1 MICPLCQDEVKSPAS
16 LKCPCK
22 DTMYCTECLLSWRL
36 PMSPPWDEDA
46 FVALGRRT
54 FAAPCPTCRSPLE
67 MGMGGV
73 DAGVDAGFW
82 EPLATRRLSILSVM
96 CMAVMDQNLH
106 EVFGTNEFIVSDETL
121 VSFIKMSKMSDT
133 KFVDAVVHYV
143 LRKNSPFEV
152 LEQVIKW
159 DSIDDMTRFLKYVGG
174 YETEDYVRSVH
185 LASIMPRVMES
196 TVKWLS
202 PDDVPYTKHCAFVEA
217 YAMAMMHRG
226 LYKDKIPIL
235 AELLR
240 TSRHTGTREMQF
252 AILAVLDKYD
262 DGPRDKVAGLDAI
275 GVVALYLDED
285 ELGRRAAN
293 ILKFKTLDASI
304 LPHLFGMSCRRK
316 YLTETCTLVNK
327 IRVPPNAGTNILEQ
341 IMRHI
346 KWPVRCA
353 ASSLQAIDS
362 LITKDNAGLVCEG
375 MGHLMQLWMR
385 CPSVTMDHTLEM
397 IKVYMRECEV
407 SDYE

>member
-1 MICPLCQDEVKSPAS
+1 
-16 LKCPCK
+16 
-22 DTMYCTECLLSWRL
+22 
-36 PMSPPWDEDA
+36 MSPPWDEDA

-73 DAGVDAGFW
+73 DAGFW
-82 EPLATRRLSILSVM
+82 EPLATRQLSILSVM
-96 CMAVMDQNLH
+96 CMAVMDKNLH
-106 EVFGTNEFIVSDETL
+106 EVFGTNEFVVSDETL
-121 VSFIKMSKMSDT
+121 LSLSEMSDT

-143 LRKNSPFEV
+143 LRKNSSLEV

-185 LASIMPRVMES
+185 LASMMPRVMES

-202 PDDVPYTKHCAFVEA
+202 PDGVPYVKHCAFVEA

-226 LYKDKIPIL
+226 LYKDKLPIL

-240 TSRHTGTREMQF
+240 TSRQTGTREMHN
-252 AILAVLDKYD
+252 AILTLLDNYD
-262 DGPRDKVAGLDAI
+262 DGPRDKIAGLDAI
-275 GVVALYLDED
+275 GVVALYLDDD

-304 LPHLFGMSCRRK
+304 LPSLFGMSCRRK

-327 IRVPPNAGTNILEQ
+327 ICVPPNAGTNILEQ

-353 ASSLQAIDS
+353 ASTLQTINS

-385 CPSVTMDHTLEM
+385 CPSRSMDYTLEM
-397 IKVYMRECEV
+397 IKVYMRESEV

>member
-1 MICPLCQDEVKSPAS
+1 
-16 LKCPCK
+16 
-22 DTMYCTECLLSWRL
+22 
-36 PMSPPWDEDA
+36 
-46 FVALGRRT
+46 
-54 FAAPCPTCRSPLE
+54 
-67 MGMGGV
+67 MGMG
-73 DAGVDAGFW
+73 GVDAGFW
-82 EPLATRRLSILSVM
+82 EPLATRQLSILSIM
-96 CMAVMDQNLH
+96 CMAVMDKNLH
-106 EVFGTNEFIVSDETL
+106 EVFGTKEFIVSDETL
-121 VSFIKMSKMSDT
+121 MSFSKMGDT

-143 LRKNSPFEV
+143 LRKNSPFDV
-152 LEQVIKW
+152 LEKVIKW
-159 DSIDDMTRFLKYVGG
+159 ESIDDMTRFLKYVGG

-185 LASIMPRVMES
+185 LASIMPRVIES

-202 PDDVPYTKHCAFVEA
+202 PDDVPYMKHCAFVEA

-235 AELLR
+235 VELLR
-240 TSRHTGTREMQF
+240 TSRQTGTKEMHG
-252 AILAVLDKYD
+252 AILTLLDKYD
-262 DGPRDKVAGLDAI
+262 DGPRDKIAGLDAI
-275 GVVALYLDED
+275 KVVALYLDDD
-285 ELGRRAAN
+285 EMGRLAAN

-304 LPHLFGMSCRRK
+304 LPNLFGMSCRRK
-316 YLTETCTLVNK
+316 YLMETCMFVNK

-353 ASSLQAIDS
+353 TSTLQAIDS

-385 CPSVTMDHTLEM
+385 CPSVTMDRTLEM
-397 IKVYMRECEV
+397 IKVYMRESEV